1 MKRIKTRMTIGIFS
15 IFLVSFIVLM
25 VNIGANQRI
34 ANNSQSLLK
43 DNFPSVKYSFE
54 MFKILN
60 EINNDIIAPLSEM
73 IGYESEDSV
82 QVSTKLYLTDFE
94 QNLNLQKNNITET
107 GEQELTESLQKAFD
121 RYKLS
126 VLNTEYSNN
135 YSAYYEKYRNL
146 REYILSIHDLNVS
159 ELEQKNE
166 DIKCSA
172 LRVLNIQEKLGIVA
186 LTLLSI
192 LIFLVPFLLL
202 TPINK
207 LSDRMITFY
216 KTNFNKDI
224 DIKSN
229 HELEKLEEIFEKIV
243 LETSKPDQKE

>member
-1 MKRIKTRMTIGIFS
+1 MTIGIFS
-15 IFLVSFIVLM
+15 VFMVSFIVLM
-25 VNIGANQRI
+25 INIGANQRI
-34 ANNSQSLLK
+34 AHNSQSLLK
-43 DNFPSVKYSFE
+43 DNFPSVKFSFE
-54 MFKILN
+54 MFKILDA
-60 EINNDIIAPLSEM
+60 INFVGLASFGEM
-73 IGYESEDSV
+73 DEYVTRDTIQSRI
-82 QVSTKLYLTDFE
+82 KLLLADFE

-121 RYKLS
+121 KYKLC
-126 VLNTEYSNN
+126 VLGMEYSKN
-135 YSAYYEKYRNL
+135 YSAYYEKYQNL

-166 DIKCSA
+166 NIKSSA
-172 LRVLNIQEKLGIVA
+172 SRVLNVHEKLGIA
-186 LTLLSI
+186 AITILSI
-192 LIFLVPFLLL
+192 LIFLVPFLLIN
-202 TPINK
+202 PITK